1 MQKGERQGVKKK
13 NGRVLR
19 PGRGKAFLRF
29 LVGEMVLL
37 LVCVCVYL
45 FVLQGTIELPGVE
58 KMLKD
63 NVNLGD
69 LNVNLP
75 SYQTVT
81 PSPEPTATPVPEARL
96 SARAELAALGDLSQ
110 ADDSWLKA
118 NLFSFTQSAS
128 GGQYALSVSGHAYL
142 EGMDAR
148 SSTTYLLARNTGSG
162 AFEAAW
168 QAERAKGAWE
178 LSFDSAN
185 GVHLDEAYY
194 SACVDAG
201 GLTPGAYRL
210 YVCVRNG
217 ERTGLA
223 PLDEQAEN
231 FRIDAAQ
238 AE

>member
-1 MQKGERQGVKKK
+1 MKKK

-19 PGRGKAFLRF
+19 PGRGRAFLRF

-37 LVCVCVYL
+37 VVCVCVYL

-58 KMLKD
+58 KMLKE
-63 NVNLGD
+63 NVKVGD

-75 SYQTVT
+75 AYQTAS
-81 PSPEPTATPVPEARL
+81 PSPEPTATPVPEAQL
-96 SARAELAALGDLSQ
+96 SARVAPDQLGDLSQ

-142 EGMDAR
+142 QGMDAR
-148 SSTTYLLARNTGSG
+148 ASTIYLLAQNTANG

-168 QAERAKGAWE
+168 RAERTKGVYD
-178 LSFDSAN
+178 LSFDSAS

-194 SACVDAG
+194 SACIDVSS
-201 GLTPGAYRL
+201 LNPGAYRL
-210 YVCVRNG
+210 YVYVQNG

>member
-1 MQKGERQGVKKK
+1 MKKK
-13 NGRVLR
+13 SGRVLR
-19 PGRGKAFLRF
+19 PGRGRAFVRF

-75 SYQTVT
+75 VAAGIAS
-81 PSPEPTATPVPEARL
+81 PSPEPTATPVPEAQL
-96 SARAELAALGDLSQ
+96 SARVEPDQLGDLSQ
-110 ADDSWLKA
+110 ADGSWLKSS
-118 NLFSFTQSAS
+118 LFSFSQSAS
-128 GGQYALSVSGHAYL
+128 GGQQAVSVAGHAYL
-142 EGMDAR
+142 QGMDAR
-148 SSTTYLLARNTGSG
+148 GSTIYLLAQNTESG

-168 QAERAKGAWE
+168 QAERTKGVYE
-178 LSFDSAN
+178 LSFDSAS

-194 SACVDAG
+194 SACADVS
-201 GLTPGAYRL
+201 GLTPGAYKL
-210 YVCVRNG
+210 YVCVQNG

-223 PLDEQAEN
+223 TLDEQAEH
-231 FRIDAAQ
+231 FQVGSAQ

>member
-1 MQKGERQGVKKK
+1 MKKK

-58 KMLKD
+58 KMLKE
-63 NVNLGD
+63 NVKVGD

-75 SYQTVT
+75 SYQTAT
-81 PSPEPTATPVPEARL
+81 PSPEPTATPVPEAQL
-96 SARAELAALGDLSQ
+96 TARTELAALGDLSQ
-110 ADDSWLKA
+110 ADGGWLKT
-118 NLFSFTQSAS
+118 NLFSFSQSLS
-128 GGQYALSVSGHAYL
+128 GGQHALSISGHAYL

-148 SSTTYLLARNTGSG
+148 ASTIYLLAQNTGSG

-194 SACVDAG
+194 SACVDVS
-201 GLTPGAYRL
+201 GLNPGAYRL
-210 YVCVRNG
+210 YVCVQNG

-223 PLDEQAEN
+223 PLDEQAED
-231 FRIDAAQ
+231 FTVGGAQ